1 MASTNDNDKVSV
13 IVPGYDKYKHELSAI
28 KSSRKEYEKKQ
39 QMIESRINEIF
50 SGKQLLVA
58 EYDNSKII
66 ITKNIIGDLLTFNY
80 EPYVN
85 SGGKDKVIQ
94 YYFMEQS
101 FLRAINNGKLK
112 ILNETI

>member
-1 MASTNDNDKVSV
+1 MQPDDKVSV
-13 IVPGYDKYKHELSAI
+13 IVPGYNKYKYELSAI
-28 KSSRKEYEKKQ
+28 KSCKEEYEKKQ
-39 QMIESRINEIF
+39 QMIGSRINEIF

-66 ITKNIIGDLLTFNY
+66 ITKDMIGDLLTFNY
-80 EPYVN
+80 EPYIN

-101 FLRAINNGKLK
+101 FLRAIDKGKLK
-112 ILNETI
+112 LLDETI